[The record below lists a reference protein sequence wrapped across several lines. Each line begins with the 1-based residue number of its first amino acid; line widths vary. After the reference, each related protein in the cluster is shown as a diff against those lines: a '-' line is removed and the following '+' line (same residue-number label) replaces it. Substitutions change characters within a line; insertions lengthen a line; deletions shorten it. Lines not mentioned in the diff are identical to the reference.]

1 MTKHILLT
9 LFAVCTLSNTYLFAD
24 ENAASLT
31 DRLNSI
37 YQSYNANPAECCRQ
51 VGDILQN
58 EDLTGLELKDSK
70 AAYYFWGNCQYQ
82 AGQLDIAL
90 KNYLKI
96 AELDP
101 SDPQPLLDAGAVYV
115 KQGLYKQAESSYR
128 EALSKV
134 NGHDTEEARI
144 QEMIENIPGK
154 LEPVFNVSTGIGYDS
169 NVNSGPKDN
178 LHLIYGETNY
188 TLSSDEKPRDDF
200 YNYNYVGSAL
210 SKAINADTVF
220 LFNGSADNTNYFS
233 EKHFNT
239 SVFALSAGLR
249 KLFDNKSVTFS
260 PFVNYQTLD
269 EESYQISSGM
279 NVSGSIQV
287 SEKINVWPSVSVFN
301 QSFFNDKLRDAVGT
315 SVGSSASYA
324 FNPKTYWIGSLFYSY
339 SDARNDQYTYNNLF
353 FGNSVSRTL
362 TNHLSAAL
370 GYNFQLFS
378 YDEPDPAFA
387 STRHDNGHTYYLNF
401 DYALNRVVK
410 KTKAVLSLSVSY
422 NQNNSNHSFQDTDRL
437 FSALK
442 ISFTF

>member
-1 MTKHILLT
+1 MNTRIFLT
-9 LFAVCTLSNTYLFAD
+9 LLVLCSVSNIYLYAD
-24 ENAASLT
+24 ENKSLN
-31 DRLNSI
+31 DRLNAI
-37 YQSYNANPAECCRQ
+37 YQSYNTNPAESCRQ
-51 VGDILQN
+51 VQN
-58 EDLTGLELKDSK
+58 VLKTEETTNLELKDAK
-70 AAYYFWGNCQYQ
+70 AAYYFLGNCQYQ
-82 AGQLDIAL
+82 AGQLDAAL

-96 AELDP
+96 AEFDP
-101 SDPQPLLDAGAVYV
+101 SDPQPLLDAGSIYV

-134 NGHDTEEARI
+134 IGHDTEEARI

-169 NVNSGPKDN
+169 NVNSGPKDT

-200 YNYNYVGSAL
+200 YLYNYVGSAL
-210 SKAINADTVF
+210 SKAIDGETVL

-249 KLFDNKSVTFS
+249 KLFDDKSVTFS

-279 NVSGSIQV
+279 NVSGSIPI
-287 SEKINVWPSVSVFN
+287 SEKINVWPSLSVFS

-339 SDARNDQYTYNNLF
+339 SDAHNNQYTYNNLF
-353 FGNSVSRTL
+353 LGNSVSRTL
-362 TNHLSAAL
+362 TNNLSAAL
-370 GYNFQLFS
+370 GYNLQLF
-378 YDEPDPAFA
+378 YYEDPDPVFA
-387 STRHDNGHTYYLNF
+387 SSRRDDGHTFYLNF
-401 DYALNRVVK
+401 DYALNRVIK
-410 KTKAVLSLSVSY
+410 KTKATLSLSVSY
-422 NQNNSNHSFQDTDRL
+422 NQNNSNHSFQDNDRL
-437 FSALK
+437 FSSLK
-442 ISFTF
+442 FTFTF